1 METKNQLNISDYKPN
16 LTIYLDHHQPNFK
29 NIIYQPHLDS
39 CIKKINVNDMENKLK
54 LFRKK
59 LYNINYLD
67 DEDEINDIYPS
78 TK

>member
-1 METKNQLNISDYKPN
+1 METKNQLNISDYQPN
-16 LTIYLDHHQPNFK
+16 LKIYLDHQPNFK
-29 NIIYQPHLDS
+29 NIIYQPHLNY
-39 CIKKINVNDMENKLK
+39 CIKKINENDMENKLK